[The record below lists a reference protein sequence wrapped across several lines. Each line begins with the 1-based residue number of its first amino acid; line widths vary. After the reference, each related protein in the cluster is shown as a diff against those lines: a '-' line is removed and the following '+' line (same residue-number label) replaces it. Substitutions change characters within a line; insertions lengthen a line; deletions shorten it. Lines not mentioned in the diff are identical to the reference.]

1 MAGGARRERGY
12 RVALLP
18 GQGGAESNKALNFVT
33 LGPRRILM
41 PAGNPEARG
50 FYQGLGVEVIE
61 TPMGELKK
69 AAGAVGCLT
78 GVVAREMARA

>member
-1 MAGGARRERGY
+1 MLRERGY
-12 RVALLP
+12 QVAFLP
-18 GQGGAESNKALNFVT
+18 EQGEAESNKALNFVT

-41 PAGNPEARG
+41 PAGNPGVRG

-61 TPMGELKK
+61 TPMAELKK